1 MDEANVKRRAG
12 RPTPQAAEQKRR
24 NLILV
29 ALEEFARAGF
39 HAASLR
45 DIAEKA
51 EVSSRTLYNHFPD
64 KLALFAAC
72 LEYSGARLQPDLPD
86 LKGDLHTRLAT
97 YATEMQH
104 QLSNTRNTRIARLI
118 YREGAEF
125 DELRRI
131 ARHQFERHQ
140 VNPVAAMLEKE
151 GVPIAES
158 RGFATQFIAMA
169 LGEWQ
174 RRLLFGGPPMERDE
188 MANHARLVT
197 GILLNG
203 ISASLGATDA
213 PPDKP
218 SR

>member
-1 MDEANVKRRAG
+1 MDEANSKRRAG
-12 RPTPQAAEQKRR
+12 RPTAQAAEQKRM

-72 LEYSGARLQPDLPD
+72 LEYSGAQLQPDLPD
-86 LKGDLHTRLAT
+86 LKGDLHTRLVT
-97 YATEMQH
+97 YATAMQH
-104 QLSNTRNTRIARLI
+104 QLSTTRNARIARLI
-118 YREGAEF
+118 YREGADF

-140 VNPVAAMLEKE
+140 VRPVAVLLEKE
-151 GVPIAES
+151 GVPISQS
-158 RGFATQFIAMA
+158 RGFATQFVAMA

-174 RRLLFGGPPMERDE
+174 RNLLFGGPPMEHDE
-188 MANHARLVT
+188 MAAHARLVT
-197 GILLNG
+197 GLFLNG
-203 ISASLGATDA
+203 ISSSLHATDA
-213 PPDKP
+213 VPDKP
-218 SR
+218 SH